1 MVVVSEL
8 TTTGIAIGVVL
19 QIRKEEEE
27 KVAAC
32 NSYLLLLTIILHM

>member
-19 QIRKEEEE
+19 QIRKEKEE
-27 KVAAC
+27 KVG